1 MLNSVA
7 QIAVPSSSPEE
18 YRENGIGNWRFDA
31 VKQRIHARRLA
42 AMPKSQLWALP
53 DEDLIIE
60 FDDGEVLSDQRQA
73 IISGYFWGL
82 YNLLPN
88 TPALKSHFIGN
99 QRLGTDTHLKM
110 INKVRWDAQDAY
122 EAAGH
127 PLDNEE
133 LSRQCLILVNEY
145 YNDFTEML
153 EPEVTTLGMLDIMEV
168 MAHQDVL
175 EVNQNVSGADKSIV
189 HAHRT
194 IERVLKDPRELETNI
209 LARSV
214 RSGLVKIG
222 QVLQCVGPR
231 GSVTDIDSNIFPYP
245 TQTGFAAGLYR
256 FYDSFIESRT
266 AAKSLTFTEK
276 PLQDT
281 EYFNRRLQL
290 LAGTILDIYDG
301 DCKTPDYLSWH
312 MSAGDLAAFSGK
324 YYIKDDDTLGVVE
337 DTEWTRKN
345 LVGKTLK
352 IRSVLHC
359 DTPDS
364 GYVCSTC
371 YGDLHRSIPYGTN
384 IGHVAATSLCKQASQ
399 QVLSVK
405 HLDTSASSSGLRL
418 SEYEQRYV
426 RLGNDPNLLFLAQRL
441 ETDKVLLYVRGVE
454 ADRLSEVKSVENVEM
469 LLPTHVSSLTQV
481 GFKVFHPG
489 KAEPEGDLV
498 QVSNGSRTSSLSR
511 EMLAHLRTHSW
522 KLTKEGDVEID
533 LTHWDVDLPLFSTP
547 RRQENMLDYMATI
560 EKFLKAVKRGGPVK
574 SLKDFDTVDD
584 ALRGFFELVSSRL
597 FVNIVHQELLVKAC
611 QVRSS
616 RHRDYRVPLRG
627 NKLEF
632 GKFDFNIFNRSQGP
646 AMAYQ
651 NHRQQ
656 WNNPATYLVFKRP
669 PHPLD
674 QILLPRPRT

>member
-1 MLNSVA
+1 M
-7 QIAVPSSSPEE
+7 
-18 YRENGIGNWRFDA
+18 
-31 VKQRIHARRLA
+31 QRIHARQLA
-42 AMPKSQLWALP
+42 AMPKDQLWALP

-60 FDDGEVLSDQRQA
+60 FDDGEVVSDQRKA
-73 IISGYFWGL
+73 IFSSYMWGL
-82 YNLLPN
+82 YAVLPY
-88 TPALKSHFIGN
+88 TPAKLSHFIGD
-99 QRLGTDTHLKM
+99 QRVGTDTHLKM
-110 INKVRWDAQDAY
+110 INKVRWDAVDAY
-122 EAAGH
+122 AAAGH
-127 PLDNEE
+127 PLNNEE
-133 LSRQCLILVNEY
+133 LSRQCLILVNDY
-145 YNDFTEML
+145 YNDMTEQL
-153 EPEVTTLGMLDIMEV
+153 EPDVTTLSMLDIMEV
-168 MAHQDVL
+168 MAHAEIL
-175 EVNQNVSGADKSIV
+175 EVNQNVTGADKSIV

-194 IERVLKDPRELETNI
+194 IERVLKDPNELSTNI

-245 TQTGFAAGLYR
+245 TQTGFASGLYR

-290 LAGTILDIYDG
+290 LAATILDIYDG

-324 YYIKDDDTLGVVE
+324 YYVMEDGQLGTVE

-359 DTPDS
+359 DTQDS

-418 SEYEQRYV
+418 SEYEQRFV
-426 RLGNDPNLLFLAQRL
+426 RLGNDPNLLFLSQRL
-441 ETDKVLLYVRGVE
+441 EGQKAMLYVRGTE
-454 ADRLSEVKSVENVEM
+454 AERLSEVKSVDNVEV

-481 GFKVFHPG
+481 GFKVTVPG
-489 KAEPEGDLV
+489 RPVPEQDLV

-511 EMLAHLRTHSW
+511 EMLAYLRTHSW
-522 KLTKEGDVEID
+522 KLTVDGDVEID
-533 LTHWDVDLPLFSTP
+533 LSHWDVDQPLFSTP

-597 FVNIVHQELLVKAC
+597 FVNIIHQEILVKAC

-616 RHRDYRVPLRG
+616 RNRDYRVPLRG
-627 NKLEF
+627 NKVEF
-632 GKFDFNIFNRSQGP
+632 GKFDFNIFNRSNG
-646 AMAYQ
+646 ASMAYQ
-651 NHRQQ
+651 NHKQQ
-656 WNNPATYLVFKRP
+656 WNNPATYLVNKRP